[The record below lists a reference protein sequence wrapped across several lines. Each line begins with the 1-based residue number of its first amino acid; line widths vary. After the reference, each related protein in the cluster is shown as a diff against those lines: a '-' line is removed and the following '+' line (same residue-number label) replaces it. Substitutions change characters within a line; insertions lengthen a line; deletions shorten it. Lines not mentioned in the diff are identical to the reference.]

1 MTYQGDVLYL
11 FYGYG
16 CEYSLAPLA
25 KYMKDKS
32 YDVLELDLLYVSNAY
47 DILSKIKGR
56 KIVFLTSWHLF
67 FDKNNFNDFYKGNR
81 SIDVLSPLEIMDYV
95 KPIKS
100 IYYPHDLTIFLHEQ
114 EWSWLD
120 LFDAAMVPYK
130 NNDYYL
136 MKRYTQVYD
145 VGWIK
150 KTSSTKKIECIS
162 DKLRIVHF
170 PSNLAYL
177 MSFSPAQYY
186 EQWKPLFDAGVKVK
200 FPLWSGFDEYINILE
215 DNDVGIID
223 SSKTVFDVINECDII
238 TTTGGSSVLYEA
250 GLSGCPVISVLD
262 GAMTP
267 EEYNEILPSFTWLY
281 KFNVKAAAAL
291 IYEVKSGEKVL
302 YSGNDVLK
310 PFDFDLAEKI
320 TINLKEEKI

>member
-1 MTYQGDVLYL
+1 MTYKSDVLYL

-25 KYMKDKS
+25 RHMKDKS
-32 YDVLELDLLYVSNAY
+32 YDVLELDLLYISNIY
-47 DILSKIKGR
+47 DILCTIKGR
-56 KIVFLTSWHLF
+56 KIVFITSWHLF
-67 FDKNNFNDFYKGNR
+67 FDKNNFVFFNKGV
-81 SIDVLSPLEIMDYV
+81 SSADVLSPLEIMDYV

-100 IYYPHDLTIFLHEQ
+100 IYYPHDLTNFLHEQ

-120 LFDAAMVPYK
+120 LFDAVMVPYK

-150 KTSSTKKIECIS
+150 KTDSIKMIERKN
-162 DKLRIVHF
+162 DKLHIVHF

-186 EQWKPLFDAGVKVK
+186 EQWKPLFDTGAEVK
-200 FPLWSGFDEYINILE
+200 FPLWSGFDKYIKILE
-215 DNDVGIID
+215 DNNVRIID
-223 SSKTVFDVINECDII
+223 SGKTVFDMINECDII

-250 GLSGCPVISVLD
+250 GLSGRPVISVLD
-262 GAMTP
+262 GAMAP
-267 EEYNEILPSFTWLY
+267 EQYNEILPNYAWLY
-281 KFNVKAAAAL
+281 KLNVTAAAAL
-291 IYEVKSGEKVL
+291 INEVRSGGKVL

-320 TINLKEEKI
+320 TI